1 MTYNLERREYV
12 VKFFRKEKK
21 KKREKFVKMSVP
33 DLHEYIFSN

>member
-1 MTYNLERREYV
+1 MTYNLERREDI
-12 VKFFRKEKK
+12 VKFFRKEK